1 MKKDDWTRLCN
12 KYYKKIVRWAVYKW
26 GDQGEDAVQEAFLRA
41 FTQRHK
47 FNDSFS
53 FVTWVYGFVPV
64 IIADWYRN
72 DKLMFDHSID
82 VFEIPDHMLPETYL
96 FCEELIEFCN
106 SLPEKQKEA
115 IFSKIDSDDAVVDRK
130 NLWWAKQAIRKE
142 YNED

>member
-1 MKKDDWTRLCN
+1 
-12 KYYKKIVRWAVYKW
+12 
-26 GDQGEDAVQEAFLRA
+26 
-41 FTQRHK
+41 
-47 FNDSFS
+47 
-53 FVTWVYGFVPV
+53 VYGFVPV